1 MIIVDGVE
9 YKLIPGLTDYYVSK
23 RGFVY
28 STRRNKILKS
38 HQDKKGY
45 LNIYPMVGHNQKRA
59 MHVHR
64 AVALA
69 WIPNPDNKPE
79 VHHKDEDKTNNSVD
93 NLAWVTTKENVNAG
107 TRTARMAKTNSKPV
121 ILTSIKDG
129 SEMYFPSTWA
139 ARRAGYN
146 PDSCLAGI
154 SHQVKGYTVRYA
166 DKK

>member
-1 MIIVDGVE
+1 MIIDGIE
-9 YKLIPGLTDYYVSK
+9 YKLIPGLMDYYVSK
-23 RGFVY
+23 QGLVY
-28 STRRNKILKS
+28 SARRDRILKG
-38 HQDKKGY
+38 HPDRKGY
-45 LNIYPMVGHNQKRA
+45 LNIYPMIGHNKKKTMRA
-59 MHVHR
+59 HR

-121 ILTSIKDG
+121 VLTSIKDG
-129 SEMYFPSTWA
+129 SEMYFPSTMA

>member
-1 MIIVDGVE
+1 MIIDGIE
-9 YKLIPGLTDYYVSK
+9 YKPIPGYTKYYISK
-23 RGFVY
+23 EGIAY
-28 STRRNKILKS
+28 STKRNKVLKPWIN
-38 HQDKKGY
+38 KKGY
-45 LNIYPMVGHNQKRA
+45 SELHLLEDDNVHR
-59 MHVHR
+59 HTVFVHR
-64 AVALA
+64 AVAMVF
-69 WIPNPDNKPE
+69 IPNPDNKPE

-129 SEMYFPSTWA
+129 SEMYFPSTVA
-139 ARRAGYN
+139 ARHAGYN

>member
-1 MIIVDGVE
+1 MEIDGVE
-9 YKLIPGLTDYYVSK
+9 YKLIPRLMDYYVSK
-23 RGFVY
+23 QGLVY
-28 STRRNKILKS
+28 SARRDRILKGRP
-38 HQDKKGY
+38 DRKGY
-45 LNIYPMVGHNQKRA
+45 LNIYPMIGHNKKKAIR
-59 MHVHR
+59 VHR

-121 ILTSIKDG
+121 ILTSINDG
-129 SEMYFPSTWA
+129 SEMYFPSTVA